1 MNNYQLANNIY
12 GFLFDFPNII
22 FALNEINKFISNQYE
37 QMKQNFELLMTI
49 SNLFFEKSK
58 EINIENIYELNSN
71 KEKNIDN
78 LKNVCLDLINK
89 KKEYKIK
96 PFFTVTYRKTK

>member
-1 MNNYQLANNIY
+1 MNNYQLPNNIY

-49 SNLFFEKSK
+49 SNLFFEK
-58 EINIENIYELNSN
+58 
-71 KEKNIDN
+71 
-78 LKNVCLDLINK
+78 
-89 KKEYKIK
+89 
-96 PFFTVTYRKTK
+96 